1 MRPRVLMVLS
11 LFLVL
16 MGASAAQVRS
26 RGDPKRGEEV
36 YKSLCWTC
44 HGNYGRGDGP
54 AAKYLAYPPPDFTDP
69 RVLGQ
74 KSDEQILS
82 GLIDAKEK
90 AGTSHRTMVIGDLLK
105 KEALRDGLAYIRSLS
120 VPGKQVSI
128 SAGKDIYST
137 FCSSCHGVKG
147 DGQGPAAK
155 NLVGVKPRNFAS
167 KDFVIE
173 GREEEIRQ
181 TIFEGAAKAF
191 HGSPYM
197 PEWNNTLSKQQIQD
211 VVEYLKTFRKPNSP
225 GRH

>member
-1 MRPRVLMVLS
+1 MKSCVLMFLGLS
-11 LFLVL
+11 LVV
-16 MGASAAQVRS
+16 MGAGAAQVKS
-26 RGDPKRGEEV
+26 KANVQRGEEV

-54 AAKYLAYPPPDFTDP
+54 AAKYLASPPPDFTDP

-74 KSDEQILS
+74 KSDEQILF

-90 AGTSHRTMVIGDLLK
+90 AGASHRTMVIGDVLK

-147 DGQGPAAK
+147 DGQGPAAE
-155 NLVGVKPRNFAS
+155 NLVGVKQRNFAS

-191 HGSPYM
+191 HGPPYM
-197 PEWNNTLSKQQIQD
+197 PARNNTLSRQQIQD
-211 VVEYLKTFRKPNSP
+211 VVEYLK
-225 GRH
+225 